1 MRFRRPRGSGRLQPH
16 ERAAAIGVVFVLL
29 GLLWWWRGAGSV
41 AAPSAT
47 DSPTIPV
54 TTASNEEE
62 EATTQ
67 PPLLDLLLPNAQL
80 HFDPNAP
87 LTYQMHNCVRGR
99 DGSKFG
105 LKDAG
110 FVQSPNQRESGNNV
124 HSVYDDAQVVVSCNN
139 VKPAKVVSNDARVNG
154 KRLVSTSVGI
164 VEEGCLGGG
173 KKDQLVCR
181 RALATLFG
189 CEYDSLGI
197 QPRQY
202 LLSLKSDC
210 TKILTRAQHEPS
222 RPWLL
227 KPSASLRG
235 RGIKYFGTSQSLLED
250 ISDCESEFHVD
261 DIIQEYVVNPALL
274 NGFKFDVRTWMLIA
288 SIDPLVLFYREGFAR
303 VANAKYEEASDDAF
317 AHITNLEGQQQKRAD
332 HTTYLRSFEE
342 VQSELH
348 DTYGFPSDYMRQGA
362 FKRQI
367 MRAHTFAAL
376 AQFLPELA
384 ANDNRKGFYHLF
396 ACDSVVDQD
405 QHVHLLECNGF
416 PAESQQV
423 LLEKRVRPDKQ
434 ADPQLV
440 WKEMISLVLN
450 LHLDPTSLLVGNHS
464 GSSYRKQ
471 GWWQTPPVIT
481 GKAFGVKHAYRYG
494 SWELA
499 FNELET
505 PFSSLDAC
513 EVDFME
519 R

>member
-1 MRFRRPRGSGRLQPH
+1 MRFRRPKGSARQH
-16 ERAAAIGVVFVLL
+16 HRAVASGLGIVLFVAM
-29 GLLWWWRGAGSV
+29 LWW
-41 AAPSAT
+41 SA
-47 DSPTIPV
+47 SAPV
-54 TTASNEEE
+54 TTPTLAPSSVTVLPHTTASDESGFE
-62 EATTQ
+62 
-67 PPLLDLLLPNAQL
+67 PILDLLLPNAQL
-80 HFDPNAP
+80 QFDPNVP
-87 LTYQMHNCVRGR
+87 LTYQMHNCLRGR

-110 FVQSPNQRESGNNV
+110 FVQSQNQRESGNV
-124 HSVYDDAQVVVSCNN
+124 HSVYDDAQVIVSCNN
-139 VKPAKVVSNDARVNG
+139 VKPARQVSNDPRVNG

-303 VANAKYEEASDDAF
+303 VANAKYEEASQDTF

-332 HTTYLRSFEE
+332 HTTYLRSFDE
-342 VQSELH
+342 VQQDLH
-348 DTYGFPSDYMRQGA
+348 ETYGFPKDYMKQGA

-376 AQFLPELA
+376 AQFLPEPA
-384 ANDNRKGFYHLF
+384 AMDNRKGFYHLF
-396 ACDSVVDQD
+396 ACDSVVGQD
-405 QHVHLLECNGF
+405 QQVHLLECNGF

-423 LLEKRVRPDKQ
+423 LLEKRVRIGKQ

-450 LHLDPTSLLVGNHS
+450 LHLDPDTLLPDNSTYSNSSH
-464 GSSYRKQ
+464 SYRKQ
-471 GWWQTPPVIT
+471 GWWKTPPVIT
-481 GKAFGVKHAYRYG
+481 GKAFGAKHGYRYG
-494 SWELA
+494 SWDLA

-505 PFSSLDAC
+505 PFSSLNAC